1 MSPRTSPR
9 YVIETHALRRIAN
22 SQECR
27 WRFLRHALERMA
39 ERKITAAD
47 VERVIKHGRIVF
59 HELKQDDVY
68 RVQGRDVD
76 GLEMQVSVAFY
87 ETEILIKVITAF

>member
-1 MSPRTSPR
+1 M
-9 YVIETHALRRIAN
+9 
-22 SQECR
+22 
-27 WRFLRHALERMA
+27 RHALERMA